1 MSFLTSYS
9 DALQATVAYHL
20 VPDNKKRINTD
31 SYLKDELTEAHD
43 AQNQY
48 PSGKSQ
54 GLIQQSPPCFLQRTA
69 PLRSIHTPLCTPGMH
84 SHCSKP
90 AKPLKDSAFSR

>member
-1 MSFLTSYS
+1 MREMHVC
-9 DALQATVAYHL
+9 ALQSTVAYHL
-20 VPDNKKRINTD
+20 VLDNKKRINTD

-54 GLIQQSPPCFLQRTA
+54 GLIQPSSSSL
-69 PLRSIHTPLCTPGMH
+69 
-84 SHCSKP
+84 P
-90 AKPLKDSAFSR
+90 AGFCALLPYQ